1 MLSLDLVVTATID
14 IIAAASTKIAIVP
27 NSGTTFNSIVSPIGP
42 VRSLI
47 AWSSSPNPCSV
58 IETVTDPRI

>member
-47 AWSSSPNPCSV
+47 A
-58 IETVTDPRI
+58 